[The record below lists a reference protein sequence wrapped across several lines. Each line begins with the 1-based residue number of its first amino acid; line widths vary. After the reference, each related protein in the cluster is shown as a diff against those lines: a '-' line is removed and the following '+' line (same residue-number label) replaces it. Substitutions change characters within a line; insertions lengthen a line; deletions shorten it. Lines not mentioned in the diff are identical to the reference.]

1 MFNSCFTKEKQK
13 EETYKIDVNIIDGK
27 INKLKKSD
35 KKIIETALVN
45 EKKNTLI
52 NLDNAIKLQQLK
64 LIQDKKDA
72 FSEVKYCCKICLE
85 NEIDIA
91 LIPCGH
97 LFCSKCYNNREQ
109 YCYLCRTNIQDILK
123 VYSN

>member
-1 MFNSCFTKEKQK
+1 MFNSCFKKEKDNNS
-13 EETYKIDVNIIDGK
+13 YNINVNINDGK
-27 INKLKKSD
+27 ICKLKKSE
-35 KKIIETALVN
+35 KKIIETALIN
-45 EKKNTLI
+45 EKKTTLI
-52 NLDNAIKLQQLK
+52 NLQNAIKLQELK

-91 LIPCGH
+91 LVPCGH

-109 YCYLCRTNIQDILK
+109 YCYLCRTDIKNILK